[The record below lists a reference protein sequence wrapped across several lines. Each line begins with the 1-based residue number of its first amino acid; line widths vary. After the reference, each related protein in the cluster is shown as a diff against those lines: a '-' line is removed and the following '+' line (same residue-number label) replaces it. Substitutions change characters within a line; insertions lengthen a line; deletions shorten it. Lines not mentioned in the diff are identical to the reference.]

1 VVIGLLFLEYFTWFE
16 ADQHKGNDLKYRYLK
31 VFSGSEG
38 NKFHMGIDSEYNA
51 NPEEFRKL
59 LINQEK
65 IELERFEDYKR
76 MQENQEEIK
85 NLQEKWKRK

>member
-1 VVIGLLFLEYFTWFE
+1 
-16 ADQHKGNDLKYRYLK
+16 
-31 VFSGSEG
+31 
-38 NKFHMGIDSEYNA
+38 MGIDSEYNA